1 MLTAQRNSRTSE
13 LKSRALVHCGLQRR
27 IKGTVVHCGVYRG
40 MESRDEELGTKV
52 CIFQEPV
59 QSSSPFPLCVW
70 QEELERDK
78 RVTWIV
84 EFFANWSSDCQS
96 FAPIYA
102 DLSLK

>member
-1 MLTAQRNSRTSE
+1 MVRVLVCYGEGEAQG
-13 LKSRALVHCGLQRR
+13 KALAMGLSL
-27 IKGTVVHCGVYRG
+27 V
-40 MESRDEELGTKV
+40 SL
-52 CIFQEPV
+52 P
-59 QSSSPFPLCVW
+59 SVW

-84 EFFANWSSDCQS
+84 EFFANWSNDCQS

>member
-1 MLTAQRNSRTSE
+1 M
-13 LKSRALVHCGLQRR
+13 
-27 IKGTVVHCGVYRG
+27 
-40 MESRDEELGTKV
+40 
-52 CIFQEPV
+52 
-59 QSSSPFPLCVW
+59 W

-102 DLSLK
+102 DLSLKYNSMVLNFGKVDMVEG